1 LVTELREGQGR
12 SGRPRPRPV
21 VERDTLG
28 QVLELIRRNHAFT
41 RQEIEQLSGLGRATV
56 ADRLTSLGQIGLV
69 EEGALGASTGGRA
82 PRHIRFRS
90 SAGHVLVATV
100 GTTTI
105 GVGLTDLA
113 GRLLVEH
120 HEAGNISAGPAQ
132 TLDRVGTLFEWI
144 LAEHARGRPIWGIG
158 LGMPGPIEH
167 ADGRFGA
174 AARLRRTPGW
184 DGVAVTDHFR
194 ERYEVPTWMDSEA
207 HLSALGELRV
217 GHGVGRRDLLYLKI
231 GSEISV
237 GVCAD
242 GRVLRGARGYAGEVG
257 HVAASDQSKVICR
270 CGNTGCLVA
279 LAGGA
284 AIARDGALAAHRGE
298 SPYLARL
305 LGPSGELSA
314 ADVGVG
320 AARGDARS
328 IEILSRAGGLIGA
341 SLATLVNAYNPS
353 LVVVGGGVAQAGDVL
368 LSAIRESVYRHSRS
382 VAVQNIQ
389 IARSELG
396 KAAGLV
402 GAAVAVADE
411 LFAPDSFRSWVDY
424 GSPVAAHRSGALMVS
439 AA

>member
-1 LVTELREGQGR
+1 
-12 SGRPRPRPV
+12 
-21 VERDTLG
+21 LG
-28 QVLELIRRNHAFT
+28 QVVELIRRSQPVT
-41 RQEIEQLSGLGRATV
+41 RQEIEQLTGLGRATV
-56 ADRLTSLGQIGLV
+56 ADRLASLAQLGLIR
-69 EEGALGASTGGRA
+69 EGELGASTGGRA
-82 PRHIRFRS
+82 PRQVHFQPT
-90 SAGHVLVATV
+90 AGHILVATV

-105 GVGLTDLA
+105 GVGLTDLD

-120 HEAGNISAGPAQ
+120 HEPGEVAAGPVQ
-132 TLDRVGTLFEWI
+132 TLDRVGALFEWI
-144 LAEHARGRPIWGIG
+144 LAEHARGRPIWAIG
-158 LGMPGPIEH
+158 LGLPGPIEH
-167 ADGRFGA
+167 VDGRFGA
-174 AARLRRTPGW
+174 PARLRRTPGW
-184 DGVAVTDHFR
+184 DGVMVTEHFR
-194 ERYEVPTWMDSEA
+194 ERYDVPTWMDSEA
-207 HLSALGELRV
+207 HLSALGELRA
-217 GHGVGRRDLLYLKI
+217 GHGAGRRDLLYLKI

-257 HVAASDQSKVICR
+257 HVAVSDDGGVICR

-284 AIARDGALAAHRGE
+284 AIARDATLAAHRGE

-305 LGPSGELSA
+305 LGAGGELSA

-382 VAVQNIQ
+382 VAVQDIQ

-411 LFAPDSFRSWVDY
+411 LFAPDSFRSWVDH
-424 GSPVAAHRSGALMVS
+424 GSPVAAHRSGALMVT